1 MTARTCI
8 VALEGPCCAG
18 KTTLGRLLVRD
29 LRGLTVTFV
38 PCYADH
44 AGGGRF
50 LPRQE
55 AGSVPEREQAL
66 RQLLIIEAGRLPQA
80 SHRCD
85 VVLEDRSV
93 YTLLAHSYALQRMT
107 GTGFLAPSARLL
119 RDSPIP
125 AWPDLVL
132 YLDLP
137 QKAVHGR
144 NDGKFPPGSI
154 YTDPDFNAAI
164 RAYFR
169 RLAGRKTP
177 HVAWLDATLD
187 LPELAHLAAA
197 RIRQITACRDIKG
210 ALWTRC
216 RCRGGSSSPIGTA
229 SCPATRSGPRYG
241 SAPPTPCTHS

>member
-1 MTARTCI
+1 

-18 KTTLGRLLVRD
+18 KTTLGRLLVQD
-29 LRGLTVTFV
+29 LRGLAVTLV

-55 AGSVPEREQAL
+55 ANSIPEREQAL
-66 RQLLIIEAGRLPQA
+66 RRLLIIEAGRLARAPGD
-80 SHRCD
+80 CD
-85 VVLEDRSV
+85 VVLQDRSV
-93 YTLLAHSYALQRMT
+93 HTLLAHSYALQRMT

-137 QKAVHGR
+137 QNAVHDR

-164 RAYFR
+164 RAYS
-169 RLAGRKTP
+169 
-177 HVAWLDATLD
+177 
-187 LPELAHLAAA
+187 
-197 RIRQITACRDIKG
+197 
-210 ALWTRC
+210 
-216 RCRGGSSSPIGTA
+216 GGS
-229 SCPATRSGPRYG
+229 PAGKPRTWPG
-241 SAPPTPCTHS
+241 LMPR

>member
-1 MTARTCI
+1 MTPQPLI

-18 KTTLGRLLVRD
+18 KTTLGRLLARE
-29 LRGLTVTFV
+29 LRGLAVALV

-55 AGSVPEREQAL
+55 ADSVAEREQAL
-66 RQLLIIEAGRLPQA
+66 HQLLDVEAGRLARVPQG
-80 SHRCD
+80 CD
-85 VVLEDRSV
+85 VILEDRSV
-93 YTLLAHSYALQRMT
+93 HTLLAHSYTLQRKT
-107 GTGFLAPSARLL
+107 GTDFLSPSQRLL
-119 RDSPIP
+119 RSSPVP

-137 QKAVHGR
+137 QDAVQRR
-144 NDGKFPPGSI
+144 NPGKFPPGSI
-154 YTDPDFNAAI
+154 YTDPDFNAAV

-169 RLAGRKTP
+169 RLAGEKIP

-187 LPELAHLAAA
+187 LPELARLAVA
-197 RIRQITACRDIKG
+197 RVRRETGQELIRG

-216 RCRGGSSSPIGTA
+216 RCRDG
-229 SCPATRSGPRYG
+229 
-241 SAPPTPCTHS
+241 